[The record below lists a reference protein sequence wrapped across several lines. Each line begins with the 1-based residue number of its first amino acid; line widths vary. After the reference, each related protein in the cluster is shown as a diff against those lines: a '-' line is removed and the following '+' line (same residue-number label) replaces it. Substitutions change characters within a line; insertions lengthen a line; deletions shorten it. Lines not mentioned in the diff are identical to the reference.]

1 MASEETVT
9 NYLTQYFS
17 ATDYLLSL
25 PMLLL
30 TLFALGIL
38 MLDLLLPKQ
47 WKQVNA
53 YVALAGLAF
62 SAAAVGKLHWAFHTA
77 QQRGLGFRDTGFMRT
92 LLVDPFAL
100 YFFYLFLAGA
110 AIAVLMSMHYLEV
123 EHENHGEFYALMLF
137 SEIGRAHV

>member
-1 MASEETVT
+1 MTTSLA
-9 NYLTQYFS
+9 QYFS
-17 ATDYLLSL
+17 STDYLLAL

-30 TLFALGIL
+30 ALFALGIL
-38 MLDLLLPKQ
+38 MIDLLLPKQ

-53 YVALAGLAF
+53 YTALVGLAF
-62 SAAAVGKLHWAFHTA
+62 SAAAVGKLHWAYHVA
-77 QQRGLGFRDTGFMRT
+77 QQKGLGFVDTGFMGS

-123 EHENHGEFYALMLF
+123 
-137 SEIGRAHV
+137 